1 MPSLLQVL
9 LSTHDPSS
17 HSSSSRDRQIPAG
30 LDEILVQAWE
40 FARVVHAS
48 RPSSAGNKESFYRA
62 FVPDMGSALDPSQVR
77 LFPFPLF
84 ALSTQGCATDST
96 ISWLR
101 AQIELVKR
109 CHRTEAGEH
118 EVVGACLFPGLVK
131 VWKKDGVA
139 GDGAGGGE
147 VQNVVRRAQV
157 RFSFWHSDDVL
168 RPKVGGG

>member
-1 MPSLLQVL
+1 MRVG
-9 LSTHDPSS
+9 
-17 HSSSSRDRQIPAG
+17 RR
-30 LDEILVQAWE
+30 
-40 FARVVHAS
+40 ARAT
-48 RPSSAGNKESFYRA
+48 RRA
-62 FVPDMGSALDPSQVR
+62 FTGLLCPTWAALSIRPKSVSSPSHLLPSQ
-77 LFPFPLF
+77 LKS
-84 ALSTQGCATDST
+84 AQTDSAN
-96 ISWLR
+96 SSLR

-139 GDGAGGGE
+139 GDGTGGGE

-157 RFSFWHSDDVL
+157 RLTFWHSDDVP